1 MPDLEAIELVRVELP
16 LKRPFKTSFGVETH
30 RDAILVHAIARDA
43 HGWGECVAM
52 SRPLYSGEW
61 GDAAWLLLRDSL
73 VPAVLRAGDE
83 AGLEPFRGN
92 PMARAAIRTALLDLR
107 LRREGKRLKESLG
120 GSRERIECGVSI
132 GIAPGIDA
140 LLGEIAGYL
149 EQGYRRVKLKIEPG
163 RDVAVARA
171 AREAFPDAA
180 LMVDANAAYTLADAG
195 HLAALDELGLL
206 MIEQPLSE
214 DDLVD
219 HATLQGRLETALCL
233 DESIPHAGAARAAI
247 ALGACRVINI
257 KPGRVGGLEEAG
269 RIHDLAREAGL
280 PVWCGGMLET
290 GIGRA
295 ANLALASL
303 PGFTLPGDTSASDR
317 YFEED
322 ITEPFVLAPDGT
334 LGVPTGPGI
343 GVDPAPDR
351 LVRFATDSLVL
362 KG

>member
-1 MPDLEAIELVRVELP
+1 LPDLEAFELVRVKLP
-16 LKRPFKTSFGVETH
+16 LKRPFKTSFGTESH
-30 RDAILVHAIARDA
+30 RDAILVQAIARDA
-43 HGWGECVAM
+43 RGWGECVAM
-52 SRPLYSGEW
+52 SHPLYSGEW
-61 GDAAWLLLRDSL
+61 GDAAWMLLKEVLI
-73 VPAVLRAGDE
+73 PAVLRTGGE

-92 PMARAAIRTALLDLR
+92 PMTLAAIRTALLDLR
-107 LRREGKRLKESLG
+107 LRREGKRLKDWLG
-120 GSRERIECGVSI
+120 GTRERIECGVSI

-149 EQGYRRVKLKIEPG
+149 EQGYRRIKLKIEPG
-163 RDVAVARA
+163 HDLEVARA

-195 HLAALDELGLL
+195 RLAALDEFGLM

-219 HATLQGRLETALCL
+219 HADLQTRLATPICL
-233 DESIPHAGAARAAI
+233 DESIPHSSAARAAI
-247 ALGACRVINI
+247 ELRACRIINI
-257 KPGRVGGLEEAG
+257 KPGRVGGFVEAR
-269 RIHDLAREAGL
+269 RIHDLARDAGL

-322 ITEPFVLAPDGT
+322 LTEPFVLAADGT
-334 LGVPTGPGI
+334 LRVPTSPGI
-343 GVDPAPDR
+343 GVDPIPDQ
-351 LVRFATDSLVL
+351 LIRFATDSVVL